1 MFKTLLRA
9 LVPADSVESA
19 CAQNKPRI
27 ELKRRRLLYGIL
39 KMSNSAALEMENHAR

>member
-27 ELKRRRLLYGIL
+27 ELKRRRLLYGNL
-39 KMSNSAALEMENHAR
+39 KMSNSAALEMENHAN